1 MGVALAV
8 ARWLRSEQHDVTHL
22 REEGLLTLPDADVFE
37 KAKRE
42 QRTVLTFDL
51 DFGEIAAVARS
62 GQPSVVILRLRNTRS
77 PHVIERLR
85 AALPRVEG
93 DLAGGAVVI
102 VEESRI
108 RVRSLPIGRD
118 EGT

>member
-8 ARWLRSEQHDVTHL
+8 VQWLRGERHDVTHL
-22 REEGLLTLPDADVFE
+22 REEGLLTLADADVFE

-42 QRTVLTFDL
+42 ERIVLTFDL
-51 DFGEIAAVARS
+51 DFGEIAAVART
-62 GQPSVVILRLRNTRS
+62 GKPSVLIFRLRNTRS

-85 AALPRVEG
+85 AALPRVET
-93 DLAGGAVVI
+93 DLARGAVVI

-108 RVRSLPIGRD
+108 RVRPLPIGRD
-118 EGT
+118 EAT